1 MYALI
6 SVFIYDRINQPIY
19 LVSHFI
25 YCFIFCFIYLCI
37 LIIIQVI
44 IIRHVTMSR
53 PCCSCG
59 CQQRALFSPSPRRG
73 AFGFTGAERRDESWA
88 DNEALLWGVETVQ
101 SESSDFFYSLFH
113 HQMWSWT
120 PSERL
125 KQPHVTEVETHPLS
139 DSSFI
144 AALSKYWCWKY
155 IFYIHSL
162 KVRRTAAELQD
173 LTSSFSVTLVIFFL
187 SNRVDIQSHVIRDVC
202 SDLELLLLPLV
213 LTYLLE
219 HYKKHP
225 NRTGSLWRT
234 HRTSS
239 PGPLKSFPWLPLY
252 NAQNIQKDLQNLLK
266 DQKNL
271 PKNPQHP
278 HMDP

>member
-1 MYALI
+1 MYFNYNPSNDNQTCDHEPSLLFLRLPAEGAVL
-6 SVFIYDRINQPIY
+6 SVSKVRSVWF
-19 LVSHFI
+19 HW
-25 YCFIFCFIYLCI
+25 CW
-37 LIIIQVI
+37 
-44 IIRHVTMSR
+44 
-53 PCCSCG
+53 
-59 CQQRALFSPSPRRG
+59 
-73 AFGFTGAERRDESWA
+73 DESWA

-202 SDLELLLLPLV
+202 SDLEPLPLPLV

-239 PGPLKSFPWLPLY
+239 PGPLKSFPWLPL
-252 NAQNIQKDLQNLLK
+252 
-266 DQKNL
+266 
-271 PKNPQHP
+271 
-278 HMDP
+278 

>member
-1 MYALI
+1 MWPWAVPVVPAAASRGRCSL
-6 SVFIYDRINQPIY
+6 RLHGEGR
-19 LVSHFI
+19 LVS
-25 YCFIFCFIYLCI
+25 LVLRGEMRAE
-37 LIIIQVI
+37 LIM
-44 IIRHVTMSR
+44 RR
-53 PCCSCG
+53 CCEEWK
-59 CQQRALFSPSPRRG
+59 LFSLNPPTS
-73 AFGFTGAERRDESWA
+73 FILCFTIRCDSGLTASVW
-88 DNEALLWGVETVQ
+88 
-101 SESSDFFYSLFH
+101 SSLTS
-113 HQMWSWT
+113 Q
-120 PSERL
+120 
-125 KQPHVTEVETHPLS
+125 THPLS

-162 KVRRTAAELQD
+162 KVRRTAAELHE

-213 LTYLLE
+213 LTYLLQ